1 MHMDDDLGD
10 LEQDF
15 ASAAKWLGIAILL
28 LLALAW
34 GSAAFAAP
42 RAANER
48 ECTIAADMAVVAR
61 ALAEERLER
70 PKAEL
75 IMRRIYDVTPSVKG
89 QELLKTILQAAY
101 QHREPAGK
109 FASKLFTV
117 CMQTGGNMDEVL
129 GVSL

>member
-1 MHMDDDLGD
+1 MEDNFGD

-15 ASAAKWLGIAILL
+15 ASAAKWFGVAILL
-28 LLALAW
+28 LFVIAW
-34 GSAAFAAP
+34 GSTAFAAP
-42 RAANER
+42 RAENER

-75 IMRRIYDVTPSVKG
+75 IMRRIYDVSPTARG
-89 QELLKTILQAAY
+89 QEMLKTILQAAY

-109 FASKLFTV
+109 FASKLFSV